1 VAPLPTPAANESRT
15 GDHAPVL
22 KEYVL
27 TAGARNLRCRYPPR
41 SSALAHSAAMGG
53 AASLTPM
60 AWHRTNFLL
69 VTAAH
74 VWAQYLTREMF
85 QAFSNADV
93 VASCASAPLLRA
105 HLNPMHQNRT

>member
-41 SSALAHSAAMGG
+41 SSTLAHSAAMGG
-53 AASLTPM
+53 APSLTPM
-60 AWHRTNFLL
+60 ALHRNELS
-69 VTAAH
+69 AGDCC
-74 VWAQYLTREMF
+74 TRVGAISDAGNVPSF
-85 QAFSNADV
+85 FK
-93 VASCASAPLLRA
+93 C
-105 HLNPMHQNRT
+105 